1 VIIRLRSAPVAGV
14 VALLFVLTIA
24 GLAAANTILNPT
36 IVNKT
41 PTTTST
47 SPLTTTSNTTPTTP
61 FVDTNGNGI
70 ADTCEQNVV
79 ADPTKAA
86 AEQAAVDLDH
96 DGTISVSEAA
106 RSGRTGGKNCNHGG
120 YVNSVANGADEQSE
134 TTDEAAPT
142 TDCVPVPLPVRDPSL
157 DGQKNAHGKWI
168 STVAQSDATG
178 GKNCNHGGA
187 VSDASKADNAAR
199 KALRDAARAAAKAAR
214 QHRQDESGTD

>member
-1 VIIRLRSAPVAGV
+1 VIIRLRSAPIAGV

-47 SPLTTTSNTTPTTP
+47 LTTTPTTP
-61 FVDTNGNGI
+61 TTTAFIDANGNGI

-106 RSGRTGGKNCNHGG
+106 RSSRTGGKNCNHGG
-120 YVNSVANGADEQSE
+120 YVSSVANGTDEQSE

-168 STVAQSDATG
+168 SSVAQSGATG

-199 KALRDAARAAAKAAR
+199 KAARDAAKNAQ
-214 QHRQDESGTD
+214 QHGQSPNH